1 MDDNFLY
8 ERRRADAR
16 MDRIES
22 KIDGL
27 SRLVY
32 MGLGIV
38 MVLSMIMNV
47 LGPIIAASV
56 TKGQ

>member
-1 MDDNFLY
+1 MY

-56 TKGQ
+56 VEGS